1 MAEKLNTGELFPRIS
16 LDLVDGSTLQLPD
29 GLDAKYR
36 IALFYRG
43 HW

>member
-1 MAEKLNTGELFPRIS
+1 MAEKLDSGASFPKFT
-16 LDLVDGSTLQLPD
+16 LNLVDGSTIELPA
-29 GLDAKYR
+29 GMDAKYR